1 MQNKHETVTA
11 GMVDR
16 EELALEIEKEIKPL
30 LDTPGSLNALGAY
43 MLIMKIVEGK

>member
-1 MQNKHETVTA
+1 
-11 GMVDR
+11 MVDR

-30 LDTPGSLNALGAY
+30 LDKPGFMNALGAY